1 MSGNILDQIRDQVNS
16 LSVDDVKAQLAK
28 INADKAKQKERQKGK
43 PHQYQKALTAEEYAA
58 LTDEQKAAYDE
69 KRAKRTAYNKA
80 RLAKPEVKAKMKAY
94 HQKPEVKARMKEYH
108 QKRQASIKAILA
120 RAAELGLDP
129 KTGEPAAAP
138 AEQPTA

>member
-1 MSGNILDQIRDQVNS
+1 MSDSLLDQIRSQVNA
-16 LSVDDVKAQLAK
+16 LSADEVRAQLAK

-58 LTDEQKAAYDE
+58 LTEEQRTAYDD

-94 HQKPEVKARMKEYH
+94 HQKPEVKARMKAYH
-108 QKRQASIKAILA
+108 QKKNATTKAILA
-120 RAAELGLDP
+120 RAKELGIGVEAEASGDSS
-129 KTGEPAAAP
+129 EAAQA
-138 AEQPTA
+138 